1 MGGMTV
7 TPNER
12 NDLILMSPM
21 TGRRVCMDYR
31 KLNAWTQ
38 KDHFSHSLHGP
49 NVGQTCRQGWY
60 YFLDGYLGYNQNS
73 IAPEDQEKTTFTC
86 PYGTFAF
93 KRMPFGLC
101 NAPMT
106 FQRYMMSI
114 FSDMVEETIEVF
126 MDDFSMDYSKVAYP
140 LCKLLEKDC
149 KFYFDESYL
158 RAFGE
163 LKGKLVSVPIIIS
176 PNQGETF
183 EVMCDVSGV
192 ALGMVLGQRRDK
204 ILHRIYYVSKALN
217 EAQKNN
223 TLIAKDAKQR
233 FIRWVLL
240 LQDFE
245 FEVEE
250 RKGTATQ
257 MVDHFLR
264 MEDEAMHKLG
274 EKAEINDAFPD
285 EDILVV
291 SHDLIPWFADFV
303 NYLASDCPADL
314 TLHQR
319 KKFLH
324 DVKKFF
330 FAISLT

>member
-1 MGGMTV
+1 M

-126 MDDFSMDYSKVAYP
+126 MDDFSMVGDSFDRCLNNLADMLKR
-140 LCKLLEKDC
+140 CEDC
-149 KFYFDESYL
+149 NS
-158 RAFGE
+158 
-163 LKGKLVSVPIIIS
+163 
-176 PNQGETF
+176 
-183 EVMCDVSGV
+183 
-192 ALGMVLGQRRDK
+192 
-204 ILHRIYYVSKALN
+204 ILN
-217 EAQKNN
+217 
-223 TLIAKDAKQR
+223 
-233 FIRWVLL
+233 W
-240 LQDFE
+240 
-245 FEVEE
+245 EE
-250 RKGTATQ
+250 
-257 MVDHFLR
+257 
-264 MEDEAMHKLG
+264 
-274 EKAEINDAFPD
+274 
-285 EDILVV
+285 
-291 SHDLIPWFADFV
+291 
-303 NYLASDCPADL
+303 
-314 TLHQR
+314 
-319 KKFLH
+319 
-324 DVKKFF
+324 
-330 FAISLT
+330 